1 MNLSKGTTKSH
12 FTSSDDLSVGNVAP
26 VSSTFINVPD
36 KRMSKSLHDV
46 RVGTVEEKTSRIDEK
61 RPPLPPGGTSQAE
74 KTGVTTLGPGGV
86 SVKWSKDGSGS
97 GKSIKGGSRDLES
110 TEEEVVICYQDE
122 AVTVG
127 ETGAGNSA
135 KTEAPPRLMIVSS
148 KIRNSMAL
156 RHAILPNVIFV
167 QYKCDSTS
175 LEGILSL
182 VTTTLNSRKVNSI
195 ALILS
200 CVGSSIHLSGK
211 DEKVITKET
220 ISESQP
226 IRDFFTN
233 LVNEHLDKTSEELQ
247 LDLLACNA
255 VQHGDSTTITKEIE
269 TLIQHPVT
277 MSRDLVGADH
287 KVTLAKTG
295 DVKVT
300 CVGELYFK
308 VEKLRG
314 WSGQQQQSLAGFEKI
329 QTVGKGAY
337 GAAVLYKKKDDESLV
352 ILKEINMH
360 DLNAAERQL
369 ALNEVNIL
377 AFLDHPNIIS
387 YYDSFEEDGV
397 LMIEIEYADGGT
409 LAQFL
414 SQQEK
419 PLEEKTILTMFQ
431 QIVAAIRHIHEH
443 NVLHRD
449 LKTANIFLTKEGV
462 VKVGDFGISK
472 MMSSANKG
480 ANTVLGTPYYISPE
494 MCEGKP
500 YNDKSDIW
508 ALGCIL
514 YEMACLQKT
523 FEGSNLPALVNKI
536 MKGQFAPVK
545 DNYSSGFKEVIMDM
559 LRQDPEHRPS
569 AHELMYTR
577 LPQLMNSFEDPTTD
591 CDDDMLQPHDCNHDH
606 AKNKKKTSS
615 TVEKRSLFFYFE
627 SSTASITPIELPP
640 KIKIRHAAAG
650 EDHVIV
656 VTTERQVFTW
666 GEGGKGQLGH
676 GNTDSKTKPTL
687 VEALTGKS
695 ISRGCCGAGF
705 SIFASDNGIIL
716 TCGDGTKGCLGHG
729 DWSSTYRPRLIESLL
744 SVDVISVSCGPKHVV
759 VVGSDGEI
767 FSWGC
772 GGDGRLGLGNEDDQC
787 QPTEVN
793 ITEPVVVRD
802 VRCGVDGTMFRTD
815 VGGVF
820 ACGSNLDNK
829 LGLNHRQGFIMA
841 MKNLFIKT
849 EVEGQKEPT
858 PVRALARH
866 KVLDITMGL
875 HHSAV
880 IVEPGHV
887 FTFGRNTEGQLGISN
902 TKDCSAPVEVKSMAD
917 CVINRVQCGDHY
929 TAASTV
935 NNELYYWGL
944 RFKVPSSQSYVNKD
958 NDSCSSING
967 SVINKDDIRL
977 ESVTPREATRDDV
990 PLESVTPRKGST
1002 SHSRQASLTSISSL
1016 ASTRESGQ
1024 LSSHD
1029 GTLESNVAD
1038 DSNHDIENQ
1047 DKSKLDGSLDNVK
1060 ARSTHKRQESVDSMF
1075 SQGLTDSGI
1084 PSSQPNTPSDTS
1096 SLTRPSGFRPLSSV
1110 PRRTSSASSSRE
1122 NSKDKDKD
1130 KDKETEINKDES
1142 EIIYPP
1148 MHLMKISK
1156 SGDESLTISS
1166 FFCHGENLFVQL
1178 ETSAPPPRRKSRKKR
1193 GIRKRFSGNTLTV
1206 PKDTALL
1213 YSASSREGGDEY
1225 SSETSEMDTQGTVP
1239 RWLKEELAS
1248 TEREINDGNEAD
1260 DTSDQSE
1267 DELSRR
1273 MVDSSMSS
1281 IQINKDLT
1289 PAKNLEVL
1297 SPRAKQKRPNTE
1309 DTRKTMTETRSRDRS
1324 MSANSTESE
1333 VDFPS
1338 GSIHSDSSKENLHV
1352 PGHRRKLSDSSNF
1365 IKKNIQIT
1373 SRKTSAPAG
1382 KRNGL
1387 PAGPQKPSSR
1397 LRGQPRSQGQDSTMK
1412 DQLAARGFVSDV
1424 TVRRRQEAL
1433 QNELEITREEKQRA
1447 EEKIRKLEM
1456 EYRHKE
1462 ELLRQEAEFQV
1473 MRREKNLEEQIEL
1486 LKTELQNQNSQLKD
1500 NQRMVL
1506 SLREE
1511 LTKVKTESGSGQ
1523 SSRSQSGG
1531 KDSRVCTVQ

>member
-1 MNLSKGTTKSH
+1 MNLSKGTTKVKFVSN
-12 FTSSDDLSVGNVAP
+12 DDLSVGNVAS
-26 VSSTFINVPD
+26 VSTTTNNGPD

-46 RVGTVEEKTSRIDEK
+46 RAGTMEEKTNWVDEK
-61 RPPLPPGGTSQAE
+61 RPPLPPGSANQVE
-74 KTGVTTLGPGGV
+74 KSGATTVGPGGG
-86 SVKWSKDGSGS
+86 VKWSKDGSNS

-127 ETGAGNSA
+127 ETGAGNSV
-135 KTEAPPRLMIVSS
+135 KTEEPPRLMVVSS

-167 QYKCDSTS
+167 QYKFDSAS
-175 LEGILSL
+175 LEGILNL
-182 VTTTLNSRKVNSI
+182 VTTTLNSRKVSSI

-200 CVGSSIHLSGK
+200 CVGSSIHVSGK

-233 LVNEHLDKTSEELQ
+233 LVGDHLDKTTDELR

-255 VQHGDSTTITKEIE
+255 VQHGDSSTITKEIE

-287 KVTLAKTG
+287 NNTLAKST
-295 DVKVT
+295 DAKVT
-300 CVGELYFK
+300 CVGEFYFK

-337 GAAVLYKKKDDESLV
+337 GVAVLYKKKDDESLV

-414 SQQEK
+414 AQQDK

-545 DNYSSGFKEVIMDM
+545 DIYSAGFKELIMDM
-559 LRQDPEHRPS
+559 LRQDPGPRPS

-577 LPQLMNSFEDPTTD
+577 LPELMNSFEDPTTD
-591 CDDDMLQPHDCNHDH
+591 CDDDLLHSHESN
-606 AKNKKKTSS
+606 AKTKKKT
-615 TVEKRSLFFYFE
+615 RSLFFYFE
-627 SSTASITPIELPP
+627 SSSASITPIELPP

-676 GNTDSKTKPTL
+676 GNTESLTKPTL

-695 ISRGCCGAGF
+695 ITRGSCGAGF

-729 DWSSTYRPRLIESLL
+729 DWTSTYRPRLIESLL
-744 SVDVISVSCGPKHVV
+744 SVDVISVACGPKHVV

-772 GGDGRLGLGNEDDQC
+772 GGDGRLGLGNEDNQC

-793 ITEPVVVRD
+793 IVEPVVVRE

-849 EVEGQKEPT
+849 EVEGLKEPT

-875 HHSAV
+875 HHTAV

-902 TKDCSAPVEVKSMAD
+902 TKDASAPVQVKSMAD
-917 CVINRVQCGDHY
+917 SVINRVQCGDHY
-929 TAASTV
+929 TAASTI

-944 RFKVPSSQSYVNKD
+944 RFKVPSSQTSVVKD

-967 SVINKDDIRL
+967 SIINKDDIRL

-990 PLESVTPRKGST
+990 AMESVTPRKGSA
-1002 SHSRQASLTSISSL
+1002 SHSRQASITSISSL

-1029 GTLESNVAD
+1029 GTVGSSITDEGC
-1038 DSNHDIENQ
+1038 Q
-1047 DKSKLDGSLDNVK
+1047 DNLDKLKTDGSLDNVK
-1060 ARSTHKRQESVDSMF
+1060 IGSTHKRQESVDSAF

-1084 PSSQPNTPSDTS
+1084 PSSLPNTPSDTS
-1096 SLTRPSGFRPLSSV
+1096 SLTRPGGFRPLSSV
-1110 PRRTSSASSSRE
+1110 PRRTSSASSGRE

-1130 KDKETEINKDES
+1130 KEKDKDKDTEVNKDES

-1193 GIRKRFSGNTLTV
+1193 GIRKRFSGNTLNV

-1225 SSETSEMDTQGTVP
+1225 SSEASEMDTQGTVP
-1239 RWLKEELAS
+1239 RWLKEELANS
-1248 TEREINDGNEAD
+1248 EREINDGNEAD
-1260 DTSDQSE
+1260 DTSDQSD
-1267 DELSRR
+1267 DELSRK
-1273 MVDSSMSS
+1273 MIDSSMSS
-1281 IQINKDLT
+1281 IQINKDLN
-1289 PAKNLEVL
+1289 PAKNLETV
-1297 SPRAKQKRPNTE
+1297 SPRVKQKKPITE
-1309 DTRKTMTETRSRDRS
+1309 DLEKTMPETPEQSRDRS
-1324 MSANSTESE
+1324 TSANSTESE

-1338 GSIHSDSSKENLHV
+1338 GSIHSDSSKENV

-1365 IKKNIQIT
+1365 IKRNIQVT
-1373 SRKTSAPAG
+1373 SRKSSAPIG
-1382 KRNGL
+1382 NRNRL
-1387 PAGPQKPSSR
+1387 PPGPQKPLSR
-1397 LRGQPRSQGQDSTMK
+1397 LRGQPQNQGQEAMLK
-1412 DQLAARGFVSDV
+1412 EQLAARGFVSDV
-1424 TVRRRQEAL
+1424 TVKRRQEAL
-1433 QNELEITREEKQRA
+1433 QHELEITREEKQRA
-1447 EEKIRKLEM
+1447 EEKIQKLEM
-1456 EYRHKE
+1456 EHRHKE
-1462 ELLRQEAEFQV
+1462 ALLRQEAELHV
-1473 MRREKNLEEQIEL
+1473 LKREKNLEEQIEL
-1486 LKTELQNQNSQLKD
+1486 LKTELRNQNSQLKD

-1506 SLREE
+1506 SLRDE
-1511 LTKVKTESGSGQ
+1511 LTKVQTGSGSGQ

-1531 KDSRVCTVQ
+1531 KESRVCTVQ